1 MDKQIPNFDITYDVE
16 DFRLFL
22 TLGKEISIYNFHI
35 RNYTIEEIC
44 EMKYSEFNKRLS
56 ILMFDLNDLSI
67 KDRKLFDD
75 HMFQVKEDLMMEYSH
90 IKYELDYDLFDLIGY
105 VKPINDKFVD
115 LMNFITYDKV
125 IAISHDKTFDKLKF
139 FIDIGDSCKVKVLSR
154 KDFVNFIEMLNICVF
169 ADSGKKNKITLDDKA
184 KVYEEEVRQIKEKY
198 NIKDKKEITITS
210 IISSECNSNSSMTY
224 DNIKNKT
231 FYQLMDAYKVL
242 NHFKYS
248 ELMDKIRC
256 TGMVKMNEN
265 DIKKAFWSK
274 DVYN

>member
-44 EMKYSEFNKRLS
+44 EMKYSEFNKKLS